1 MVDNRGWIDVT
12 LPIRPGMPVWPDD
25 PPVEVQQIAG
35 MASGAEC
42 NITRLSMCVH
52 TGTHLDAPL
61 HYIADGVAVD
71 QAPLDALVGRARVL
85 QIDDDVCITE
95 SHLAGAGISRGER
108 LLFRT
113 KNCLRPPD
121 APFDE
126 GFIYLERAAAQYL
139 ADAGVIFVGIDGMSV
154 GGFNNDMVETH
165 LALLAAQIWVAE
177 NVDLRQVD
185 EGTYDMVCLP
195 LKIMGADGAPARII
209 LKKRD

>member
-1 MVDNRGWIDVT
+1 MGDNRGWIDVT

-25 PPVEVQQIAG
+25 PPVEVQQIADI
-35 MASGAEC
+35 AAGAEC
-42 NITRLSMCVH
+42 NITRLAMCVH

-85 QIDDDVCITE
+85 QIDDDVCIRE
-95 SHLAGAGISRGER
+95 SHLASAGISRGER
-108 LLFRT
+108 VLFRT
-113 KNCLRPPD
+113 KNCLRPPNE
-121 APFDE
+121 PFNR
-126 GFIYLERAAAQYL
+126 GFIYLERAAAQLL

-154 GGFNNDMVETH
+154 GGFNDDMVETH
-165 LALLAAQIWVAE
+165 LALLASQIWVAE

-185 EGTYDMVCLP
+185 EGSYDMVCLP
-195 LKIMGADGAPARII
+195 LKIVGADGAPARII